1 MNAPPERSPRPPRR
15 DSAAWQRVAALAG
28 LAPELLVTP
37 GLDRWIADRS
47 RTLAVD
53 PHDYVDRLLADESER
68 RRFAS
73 QIAVPESWLGRY
85 PASMGVVRDLATRV
99 LDRGGVFRAI
109 SIGCAAGQEL
119 ISVALAARDAGL
131 PDHALEL
138 HGVDRNAE
146 AIDRARSGLLP
157 TLAVRADLPEAW
169 RADITREADGWR
181 VGTKVHRSLR
191 FHDADVLH
199 DPWPIEAGSADLV
212 LCRNVL
218 IYLDP
223 TARRT
228 LVRRA
233 AALVAPGGLLLAGH
247 ADPPADLREAFRP
260 LDRPGAFAWR
270 PIGAVDQATSGVVAR
285 RAADSD
291 RRVARPVRPRRAEVD
306 AAVPPPES
314 GPAVTPDPAPAAT
327 PDLLAEVRRLA
338 DAGELDAARARAES
352 MATGTVDDAAL
363 ESLLGEIASAD
374 GRLDDARAHWRRA
387 LYLDPAH
394 AETLVHLALLC
405 ESQGDAEA
413 ALGYRRRLERLG
425 TDTEFES

>member
-1 MNAPPERSPRPPRR
+1 MNAPPERSPRPTRR

-37 GLDRWIADRS
+37 GLDRWIEDRS

-85 PASMGVVRDLATRV
+85 PASMDVVRDLATHVRA
-99 LDRGGVFRAI
+99 RGGVFRAI

-119 ISVALAARDAGL
+119 ISVALAARDAGV

-181 VGTKVHRSLR
+181 VGTEVHRSLR

-291 RRVARPVRPRRAEVD
+291 RRVARPVRPRRAEVG
-306 AAVPPPES
+306 ATVAPP
-314 GPAVTPDPAPAAT
+314 AAPATT
-327 PDLLAEVRRLA
+327 PDLLAEIRRLA
-338 DAGELDAARARAES
+338 DAGDLDAARARAES
-352 MATGTVDDAAL
+352 IAVGIATDAAL

-394 AETLVHLALLC
+394 AETLVHLTLLC